1 MTLLEFLA
9 NKTFRIPSYQR
20 DYSWGRTQVD
30 DLLNDIHEAVEG
42 KLSHYLGTFVLSRAE
57 DDGPFEVVDGQQRL
71 TTLVLVVSAL
81 LKQLPKPEQGKFAAI
96 LIKGMFTDDLKLHFG
111 ANNDFVAKLLSDDD
125 CRPVR
130 RIRRQTADGDPFELT
145 GGRRRLRDAYK
156 IACFRA
162 QFLHED
168 GGDDRVRR
176 WIEAIT
182 RMEVIQYSA
191 SDTGRA
197 IRIFQTINDRGLALS
212 AMDKAKALL
221 IYYSNRYLDG
231 DLDETINRRFGRCFV
246 AFDCVKE
253 LVRSEEYRVGHIH
266 AANFWENQILQY
278 HYLAYDYPG
287 IEGGGNFK
295 VHDRTVLDG
304 LLRQTMHKHRENVDD
319 ELRLFIDDYTD
330 DLASFFE
337 AFQELVERI
346 RTSQRLYKLFVVLGF
361 SARLYPLLI
370 RLHQRGILEKAV
382 FDGGPDLLKCLEV
395 CDMRVYKMRRSA
407 AAADIGRLSCRSRKL
422 ESRRIGNWLRWITDR
437 FTPSHVLRGI
447 LTAPVFAGAGL
458 SHLLVE
464 YDEDCRGEPY
474 SLDELKELVRETTTR
489 EHVLP
494 SDPGLFDLPALGF
507 VDIHE
512 YREHVDQLG
521 NVLPLTSR
529 MNSRCGNRSPFDKMT
544 APNLYKGSR
553 YCSTKKFAATY
564 GGTFHKAH
572 LVERTERLASWA
584 MERWRLWDQAPT
596 SPAD

>member
-30 DLLNDIHEAVEG
+30 DLLNDVDEAVEG
-42 KLSHYLGTFVLSRAE
+42 GLSHYLGTFVLSRS
-57 DDGPFEVVDGQQRL
+57 DDLGPFEVVDGQQRL
-71 TTLVLVVSAL
+71 TTLVLVVIAL
-81 LKQLPKPEQGKFAAI
+81 LKQLPKPEQEKLAAI
-96 LIKGMFTDDLKLHFG
+96 LIRDMFTGRLKLHFG
-111 ANNDFVAKLLSDDD
+111 VNDDFATKLLNDDD
-125 CRPVR
+125 FSPSLRNGGKP
-130 RIRRQTADGDPFELT
+130 AAGDSLELT
-145 GGRRRLRDAYK
+145 GGRRRLCKAFG
-156 IACFRA
+156 IARERA
-162 QFLHED
+162 QYLHEI
-168 GGDDRVRR
+168 GGEDKIRE
-176 WIEAIT
+176 WIKAIT
-182 RMEVIQYSA
+182 RMEVIQFSA
-191 SDTGRA
+191 GDTGRA
-197 IRIFQTINDRGLALS
+197 IRMFQTINDRGLALS

-221 IYYSNRYLDG
+221 IYYSNRYLGG
-231 DLDETINRRFGRCFV
+231 DLDGTINRRFGRCFV

-253 LVRSEEYRVGHIH
+253 LVRNEEYRVGHIH

-304 LLRQTMHKHRENVDD
+304 LLRQTMHKHRKNCDD
-319 ELRLFIDDYTD
+319 KLRLFIDDYTD
-330 DLASFFE
+330 DLCKFFQ

-346 RTSQRLYKLFVVLGF
+346 RTSQRLYRLFVVLGF

-395 CDMRVYKMRRSA
+395 YDMRVYKMRRSA

-422 ESRRIGNWLRWITDR
+422 ESQGISNELRWITLKL
-437 FTPSHVLRGI
+437 TPSHVLQGI

-474 SLDELKELVRETTTR
+474 SLDELRELVRETTTR

-494 SDPGLFDLPALGF
+494 SDPGLFDLTSLGF
-507 VDIHE
+507 VDIYD

-521 NVLPLTSR
+521 NILPLTSK

-544 APNLYKGSR
+544 APNLYKDSR
-553 YCSTKKFAATY
+553 YCSTRKFAATY
-564 GGTFHKAH
+564 GGTFHKDH

-584 MERWRLWDQAPT
+584 MARWRLWDQAPT
-596 SPAD
+596 SPTD